1 MSKSKEKKK
10 LLFNFGRVFFPNNA
24 KPSKYEPIPESILF
38 QPLDNHVGN
47 VKYLAERWKNFPSV
61 DGSQQRV
68 IIGINLHDIGK
79 PQKFSITADIN
90 KKNGKFEKY
99 IYSFKGHRFLATS
112 PKLWEQTLARGH
124 HDFSVQDICRDT
136 YELKKVPEYK
146 DWLIQDPLL
155 YARELHILEMCDQ
168 IEAELA
174 CRVLQDE
181 GQGESRTFM
190 DCTIAKIDNNTYT
203 LDPWVFDEEL
213 VTLKFNY
220 WTKSLENEEKDKL
233 QKLIDKDEA
242 KLGATLDR
250 IVKDWWTKLP
260 NYPAWETKSITLIPL
275 ATDRQI
281 TQPIQNIYQK
291 LGGFKFKPNP
301 MQVDVYDAIIN
312 NDHPALLIKGKTGT
326 GKTESVLFP
335 ILAKG
340 DRLILPLPTRSLL
353 EDQKLRIEQYLLKFS
368 QLPEN
373 KGREISLV
381 VDTGSQMYRYVYQN
395 GEEISKNLT
404 INSRRHL
411 YKGDV
416 ILTTIDKFLYRYFAY
431 GDNKKS
437 FIFPLRIS
445 QEKTIICFDEAHSYD
460 SISFTNFRSLVRA
473 LYEAGRSIILMTA
486 TMPDIKASEFD
497 YLELIDYINELS
509 NLEKI
514 TKFQQQELKRQYL
527 DRRAFTWIDDLT
539 RDPTNPE
546 QFQTSFADI
555 ISQKYQSQ
563 PQRRYLAVLE
573 TVKDAVAVYLQLKQT
588 LSNNTTLFLYHGR
601 LAHQQRVKIY
611 QKIQEFDRDEQPY
624 ILVTTHAI
632 EVGCDLN
639 STDLIT
645 QICNPENLIQLVGRC
660 NRKGNIADAHV
671 IVVGDSIPDFIQN
684 LTPSE
689 WEKYQQTLSDLTSF
703 DAAKIAECITNDR
716 TIDDYRVVE
725 MFSMLHDYVYN
736 ADLTCES
743 AHKKGLVITRS
754 WTPSATL
761 VYDNGEHG
769 DWVANM
775 SQLPQVSVP
784 IDRLIKKKDDSNFYA
799 AVDVYERYYHV
810 EQTRYQVRSLTWG
823 SAYQKEIIIRIGKHD
838 GIEIGMPYEYNS
850 ELGFVDLPGIFTKWR
865 AKGSEQRLEYKT
877 SSKNA
882 KSTVIN
888 YIQGIPDRSVD
899 LSIAI

>member
-1 MSKSKEKKK
+1 MPKLKEKK
-10 LLFNFGRVFFPNNA
+10 LRFNFGRVFFPGDD
-24 KPSKYEPIPESILF
+24 KPIPDCILF
-38 QPLDNHVGN
+38 QPLGNHVGN
-47 VKYLAERWKNFPSV
+47 VKYLVKKWQDRDFTEL
-61 DGSQQRV
+61 GSRQRV
-68 IIGINLHDIGK
+68 IKGTELHDMGK
-79 PQKFSITADIN
+79 PQRFSIIVETS
-90 KKNGKFEKY
+90 KKTGKFNKY

-112 PKLWEQTLARGH
+112 PELWEQTLARGH
-124 HDFSVQDICRDT
+124 HDFSVQDISRDT
-136 YELKKVPEYK
+136 YELKKDDRYRSLLES
-146 DWLIQDPLL
+146 DPLL
-155 YARELHILEMCDQ
+155 YARELYILELCDQ

-190 DCTIAKIDNNTYT
+190 DCTIAKIDENTYT
-203 LDPWVFDEEL
+203 LDPWVFDEESI
-213 VTLKFNY
+213 TLKFNY

-233 QKLIDKDEA
+233 QKLIGKDEA
-242 KLGATLDR
+242 KLGTTLDR
-250 IVKDWWTKLP
+250 IVKEWWTKLP
-260 NYPAWETKSITLIPL
+260 NYPSWDTKSITLIPL
-275 ATDRQI
+275 VTDCQE
-281 TQPIQNIYQK
+281 TKPIQDIYQK
-291 LGGFKFKPNP
+291 LGEFKPNP
-301 MQVDVYDAIIN
+301 MQVDAYDAIIK
-312 NDHPALLIKGKTGT
+312 NDNPALLIKGKTGT

-353 EDQKLRIEQYLLKFS
+353 EDQKSRIEQYLLKFS

-395 GEEISKNLT
+395 GEEISKNLA

-445 QEKTIICFDEAHSYD
+445 QEKTVICFDEAHSYD

-486 TMPDIKASEFD
+486 TMPKIKASEFD
-497 YLELIDYINELS
+497 YLELIDYINEPF

-514 TKFQQQELKRQYL
+514 TKFQQQELNREYL
-527 DRRAFTWIDDLT
+527 DKRSFTWNNNLI
-539 RDPTNPE
+539 REPAAPE

-555 ISQKYQSQ
+555 INQKYQLQ
-563 PQRRYLAVLE
+563 PQCRYLAVLE
-573 TVKDAVAVYLQLKQT
+573 TVKDAVAVYLKLKQT
-588 LSNNTTLFLYHGR
+588 LPSNTTLFLYHGR
-601 LAHQQRVKIY
+601 LAHQQRTEIY
-611 QKIQEFDRDEQPY
+611 QKLQKLDRDEQPY

-660 NRKGNIADAHV
+660 NRKGNIADARV
-671 IVVGDSIPDFIQN
+671 IVLGDRIPDFTQN

-703 DAAKIAECITNDR
+703 DSAILAECITTDR

-725 MFSMLHDYVYN
+725 IFSMLYDYVYN
-736 ADLTCES
+736 ADLACES

-761 VYDNGEHG
+761 VYDDGEHG

-784 IDRLIKKKDDSNFYA
+784 LDRLIKKKDESNFYA

-838 GIEIGMPYEYNS
+838 GIELGSPYEYNP

-865 AKGSEQRLEYKT
+865 TKGSEQRLEYKT
-877 SSKNA
+877 SSKNS

-888 YIQGIPDRSVD
+888 YIQGVPDRSID
-899 LSIAI
+899 SPYRNLNTSRS

>member
-1 MSKSKEKKK
+1 MSKPKEKK
-10 LLFNFGRVFFPNNA
+10 LRLNFGRVFFPGDD
-24 KPSKYEPIPESILF
+24 KPIPDRILF
-38 QPLDNHVGN
+38 QPLGNHVGN
-47 VKYLAERWKNFPSV
+47 VKYLVKKWQDLDFTELHSR
-61 DGSQQRV
+61 QRV
-68 IIGINLHDIGK
+68 IKGTELHDMGK
-79 PQKFSITADIN
+79 PQRFSIIVETS
-90 KKNGKFEKY
+90 KKTGKFKKY

-112 PKLWEQTLARGH
+112 PELWEQTLARGH
-124 HDFSVQDICRDT
+124 HDFSVQDISRDT
-136 YELKKVPEYK
+136 YELKKDDRYRTLLES
-146 DWLIQDPLL
+146 DPLL
-155 YARELHILEMCDQ
+155 YARELYILELCDQ

-190 DCTIAKIDNNTYT
+190 DCTIAKIDENTYT
-203 LDPWVFDEEL
+203 LDPWVFDEESIK
-213 VTLKFNY
+213 LKFNY

-233 QKLIDKDEA
+233 QKLIGKDEA
-242 KLGATLDR
+242 KLGTTLDR
-250 IVKDWWTKLP
+250 IIKEWWTKLP
-260 NYPAWETKSITLIPL
+260 NYPAWETKSITLTPL
-275 ATDRQI
+275 VTDRQV
-281 TQPIQNIYQK
+281 TKPIQDIYQK
-291 LGGFKFKPNP
+291 LGGFKPNP
-301 MQVDVYDAIIN
+301 MQVDVYEAIVN
-312 NDHPALLIKGKTGT
+312 NDNPALLIKGKTGT

-353 EDQKLRIEQYLLKFS
+353 EDQKTRIEQYLLKFS

-445 QEKTIICFDEAHSYD
+445 QEKTVICFDEAHSYD

-497 YLELIDYINELS
+497 YLELIDYINEPS

-514 TKFQQQELKRQYL
+514 TKFQQQELNRQHLDKRS
-527 DRRAFTWIDDLT
+527 FTWIDNII
-539 RDPTNPE
+539 RDPAAPE
-546 QFQTSFADI
+546 QFQASFAEI
-555 ISQKYQSQ
+555 ISQKYQIQ

-573 TVKDAVAVYLQLKQT
+573 TVKDAVTVYLKLKQT

-601 LAHQQRVKIY
+601 LAHQQRAEIY
-611 QKIQEFDRDEQPY
+611 QKIQKLDRDEQPY

-684 LTPSE
+684 LRPSE

-725 MFSMLHDYVYN
+725 MFSTLHDYVYN
-736 ADLTCES
+736 ADLSCES

-761 VYDNGEHG
+761 VYDDGEHG

-838 GIEIGMPYEYNS
+838 GIELGSPYKYNP
-850 ELGFVDLPGIFTKWR
+850 ELGFVELPGMFIKWR
-865 AKGSEQRLEYKT
+865 AKGSEQRLEYKIFG
-877 SSKNA
+877 KNA
-882 KSTVIN
+882 KSAVIS
-888 YIQGIPDRSVD
+888 YIQGIPDLTVD
-899 LSIAI
+899 SSTSI